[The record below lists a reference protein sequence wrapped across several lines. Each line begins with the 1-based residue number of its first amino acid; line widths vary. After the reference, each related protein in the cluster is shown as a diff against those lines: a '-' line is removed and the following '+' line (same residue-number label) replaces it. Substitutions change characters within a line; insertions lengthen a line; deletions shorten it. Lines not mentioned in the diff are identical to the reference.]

1 MGGNAAKERRKLK
14 RLAEQ
19 EKLNNNTNNVNTTGE
34 EKTKTS
40 STKDTNVK
48 YSGSIASSQSR
59 GDRKDVNL
67 KRKFADGITN
77 YHSSNKQHRSHDV
90 GKDKKDTGHKKNN
103 SKIPIKAK
111 KVKKPKHLARKLQ
124 NETDPEILRKLS
136 KQQTELDAKKLKRR
150 EKFRLKVIELV
161 GGEKFFDSKV
171 FDELMENGGGKIETI
186 VEAVKIDMNSRKS
199 EGKNQHVHDAKNSR
213 DKKLIDKKKSTL
225 GHESNDVSVNVIND
239 IETEEESS
247 DSEKES
253 QREKVENTIIP
264 ENGSIESKNNEKVD
278 IGHTSSSTSSSSNS
292 SSESDSDDDRE
303 LTLSSGRTRGRR
315 RRGRQDADAKREEQN
330 EILQRERETKSEDLE
345 IRNTT
350 ENDEKVQRR
359 CIGRKPL
366 TDFEVGKKYTGT
378 IVYIKPKLG
387 LFIDIGC
394 HSDAFIHISRCA
406 DEFVETITDD
416 FFKVGDLLESK
427 VRLVNIDRKSKKLTA
442 SLQSDDRIKDEEK
455 SNETWNSRKLERN
468 RKRETKRL
476 KTGSK
481 EKHQNNLESGA
492 DSEIHYDDNEPKQTT
507 LEAVPIV
514 IDPDNMTPA
523 ELKRARKLQR
533 RAERRLQQET
543 TGISA

>member
-19 EKLNNNTNNVNTTGE
+19 EKLNNNNDVNTNVE

-48 YSGSIASSQSR
+48 YSGSIASSQSG

-67 KRKFADGITN
+67 KRKFAEGITN

-103 SKIPIKAK
+103 SKIPIKSK

-161 GGEKFFDSKV
+161 GGEKFFDSNV

-186 VEAVKIDMNSRKS
+186 VEAVKIDKNSKKS
-199 EGKNQHVHDAKNSR
+199 EGKNQHVLDA
-213 DKKLIDKKKSTL
+213 KKLIDKKKSTL
-225 GHESNDVSVNVIND
+225 GQKSNDVSGNVIND
-239 IETEEESS
+239 IETEEQSS
-247 DSEKES
+247 DSEIES

-278 IGHTSSSTSSSSNS
+278 IGHTSSSASSSSNS
-292 SSESDSDDDRE
+292 SSESDSDDERE
-303 LTLSSGRTRGRR
+303 LTLSSVRTRGRR

-394 HSDAFIHISRCA
+394 HADAFIHISRCA

-492 DSEIHYDDNEPKQTT
+492 DSEIHYDDNEPKRAT
-507 LEAVPIV
+507 LEEVPIV